1 MRLIKWLDEHLEET
15 LMIILLIIIACV
27 TMIQV
32 IVRKVP
38 WLTSLTWAEEFCR
51 FMWIWSVFISLP
63 YTIRM
68 ENMLRVGVLVDLLP
82 QAMKKIIG
90 IIVDLINMFCMGLLG
105 FYSFEVLENIYTS
118 HEFSPAMEWPM
129 WIVYAV
135 MLFGYVLATIRAF
148 QVMILHVKRF
158 HERELT
164 TLELIIIACVTM
176 IQVIVRKVPWL
187 TSLTWAEEFCRFM
200 WIWSVFISLPYTIR
214 MENMLRVGVLVD
226 LLPQAMKKIIGIIVD
241 LINMFCMGLLGF
253 YSFEVLENIYT
264 SHEFSPAMEWPMW
277 IVYAVMLFGYVLA
290 TIRAF
295 QVMILHVKRFH
306 ERELT
311 TLEQTMQ
318 DAAKEAEMAKGGDE

>member
-105 FYSFEVLENIYTS
+105 FYSFEVLENIFTGHGMAY
-118 HEFSPAMEWPM
+118 
-129 WIVYAV
+129 VDCLCGYA
-135 MLFGYVLATIRAF
+135 LWLCSCNYQGLSGHDPSCQT
-148 QVMILHVKRF
+148 
-158 HERELT
+158 
-164 TLELIIIACVTM
+164 
-176 IQVIVRKVPWL
+176 VP
-187 TSLTWAEEFCRFM
+187 
-200 WIWSVFISLPYTIR
+200 
-214 MENMLRVGVLVD
+214 
-226 LLPQAMKKIIGIIVD
+226 
-241 LINMFCMGLLGF
+241 
-253 YSFEVLENIYT
+253 
-264 SHEFSPAMEWPMW
+264 
-277 IVYAVMLFGYVLA
+277 
-290 TIRAF
+290 
-295 QVMILHVKRFH
+295 
-306 ERELT
+306 
-311 TLEQTMQ
+311 
-318 DAAKEAEMAKGGDE
+318 